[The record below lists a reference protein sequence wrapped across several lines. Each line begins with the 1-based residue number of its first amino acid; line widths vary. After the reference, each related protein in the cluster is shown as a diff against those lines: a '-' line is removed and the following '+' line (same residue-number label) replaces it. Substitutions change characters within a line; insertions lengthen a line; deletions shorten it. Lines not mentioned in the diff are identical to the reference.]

1 MNLESFHLILFS
13 VLFFFT
19 SFSKAYKNI
28 TLDDVDSLI
37 HYSVGWSVPPTSNIG
52 GSHHLTGYRENAS
65 LVFDFTGVAVYIISP
80 LWPYKVGGF
89 VSIDATPPIGIDMRD
104 YTRPD
109 PGMVHGEETVNTSV
123 IWGMTELANTAHS
136 LRVWTDTARWDYLA
150 LDGIIYT
157 VLLGDNHV
165 GSADSNSTILSIPN
179 TQAPASCPPLIEQY
193 TPLIGSLFGIIGLLL
208 LCFLPWIIWRRVKRA
223 RWVQTQGDPENLEQY
238 SISPFF
244 VGQPSPPSC
253 HDSLRRPRSW
263 NTVADVSGSKD
274 MPQGFGIPL
283 NYGFKKL
290 ACLPQPPAPSYRSQ
304 EREMVDVMFDSRPE
318 ILAKASLYRVKTW
331 SGAT

>member
-1 MNLESFHLILFS
+1 
-13 VLFFFT
+13 
-19 SFSKAYKNI
+19 
-28 TLDDVDSLI
+28 
-37 HYSVGWSVPPTSNIG
+37 
-52 GSHHLTGYRENAS
+52 
-65 LVFDFTGVAVYIISP
+65 
-80 LWPYKVGGF
+80 
-89 VSIDATPPIGIDMRD
+89 MRD